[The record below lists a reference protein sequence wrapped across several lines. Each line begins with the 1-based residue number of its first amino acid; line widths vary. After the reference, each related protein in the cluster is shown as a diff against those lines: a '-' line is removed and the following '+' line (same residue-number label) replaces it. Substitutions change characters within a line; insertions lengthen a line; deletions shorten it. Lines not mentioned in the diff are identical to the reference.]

1 MWMEFYLDGIS
12 IQTESLLL
20 GCNTPTEVFHHHLH
34 HMKKKNS
41 TEKLHF
47 HKGHAYMLDK
57 N

>member
-1 MWMEFYLDGIS
+1 MEYYLDGIS

-20 GCNTPTEVFHHHLH
+20 GCNTPTEVFHHHLQQT
-34 HMKKKNS
+34 KKKNS

-47 HKGHAYMLDK
+47 HKGRAYMLDR